1 MKNLYHTIAIF
12 VVHNIIIRKDK
23 IMQQVISGLK
33 ELKLSGM
40 VNCLEN
46 EEFATQSLSF
56 EEKLEFL
63 VHYELTA
70 KKNNKIE
77 RLLAA
82 SNLKTKTKIEDIN
95 SNDERGLTRSHLLS
109 LMRLEFLTE
118 HRNLII
124 TGATGCGK
132 THLAKAVG
140 VKACME
146 GYSVRLVK
154 LPIFLEE
161 IQLHHQT
168 GTFTKLLQK
177 LIQYDLLIL
186 DDFGLTNVDETQL
199 HDLFNII
206 DERYKIKSII
216 ITSQLPTKAWHEY
229 LKNPTLA
236 DAILDR
242 LLSQTDK
249 IELAGESLR
258 WEKKEKTLKK

>member
-1 MKNLYHTIAIF
+1 MMELFIIIAIS
-12 VVHNIIIRKDK
+12 VVQNIIVKREKL
-23 IMQQVISGLK
+23 MQQVITGLK

-40 VNCLEN
+40 VSCLEN
-46 EEFATQSLSF
+46 SELATQSLSF

-70 KKNNKIE
+70 KKNKKIE
-77 RLLAA
+77 RLLAN
-82 SNLKTKTKIEDIN
+82 SNLKNKTKLEDITFN
-95 SNDERGLTRSHLLS
+95 EERGLTRMQLLS
-109 LMRLEFLTE
+109 LMRLEFLSE

-132 THLAKAVG
+132 TYLASSVG

-186 DDFGLTNVDETQL
+186 DDFGLTNIDETQL

-216 ITSQLPTKAWHEY
+216 ITSQLPTASWYEY
-229 LKNPTLA
+229 LKSPTLA

-249 IELAGESLR
+249 IELLGESLR
-258 WEKKEKTLKK
+258 WDKKEKTTKK